1 MNESENKEVQEFID
15 KLGNTDP
22 VKHQIIEASR
32 KLVFENYPNAVE
44 RMMYGGILFSLE
56 EDFGGVFAYKNH
68 VSFEF
73 SIGYQFN
80 DPDKL
85 LEGNGKYRRHVKIK
99 CLDEVKTKN
108 LDFFVKQALP
118 NDD

>member
-1 MNESENKEVQEFID
+1 MKSKNKEVQVFID
-15 KLGNTDP
+15 KLGKTDP
-22 VKHQIIEASR
+22 VKHQIIEVSR
-32 KLVFENYPNAVE
+32 KLVFENFPNATE

-73 SIGYQFN
+73 SIGFKFN
-80 DPDKL
+80 DPEKL

-99 CLDEVKTKN
+99 YLDEVKTKK
-108 LDFFVKQALP
+108 LDFFVKQSQM
-118 NDD
+118 DDQ

>member
-1 MNESENKEVQEFID
+1 MKSANKEVQVFIE
-15 KLGNTDP
+15 KLGNTDS

-32 KLVFENYPNAVE
+32 KLVFENYSNTTE

-80 DPDKL
+80 DPEKL

-99 CLDEVKTKN
+99 SLDEVNTKR
-108 LDFFVKQALP
+108 LDFFVKQAQKG
-118 NDD
+118 DQ

>member
-1 MNESENKEVQEFID
+1 MKESAYKEVQVFIE
-15 KLGNTDP
+15 KLGNTDS

-32 KLVFENYPNAVE
+32 RLVFENYPNAAE

-80 DPDKL
+80 DPEKL
-85 LEGNGKYRRHVKIK
+85 LEGNGKYRRHVKIR
-99 CLDEVKTKN
+99 CLDEVKTKK
-108 LDFFVKQALP
+108 LDFFVKQAQM
-118 NDD
+118 DDQ